1 MLTCL
6 ISNPFNNSV
15 RYLIFILQLR
25 ELKLRKLKDTQ
36 LLSSFI
42 GYMRVRVLSRF
53 SHAQLSAALWTVAC
67 RAPLSMGFSRQEY
80 WSELPCHPPGDLPNP
95 GIKPWSPTLQ
105 ADSLP
110 FEPPGYLCAKYEK
123 CLMFTVLLF
132 NWEESKFL
140 IVMG

>member
-80 WSELPCHPPGDLPNP
+80 WSGLSCSSPGDLPDP
-95 GIKPWSPTLQ
+95 GIEPMSLMSPVLTDRL
-105 ADSLP
+105 LTT
-110 FEPPGYLCAKYEK
+110 EPP
-123 CLMFTVLLF
+123 
-132 NWEESKFL
+132 EEP
-140 IVMG
+140 I

>member
-80 WSELPCHPPGDLPNP
+80 WSELPCHPPGNLP
-95 GIKPWSPTLQ
+95 KPRIDPASHFRQILDPL
-105 ADSLP
+105 SHLGGP
-110 FEPPGYLCAKYEK
+110 FWLYTAGDPKAQWL
-123 CLMFTVLLF
+123 
-132 NWEESKFL
+132 
-140 IVMG
+140 